1 MYDLVF
7 AANPALDS
15 ALAEPEGLP
24 PALAQRLRQAPL
36 TALTQAYQMARE
48 HHARGLVLC
57 GQILAPLRASP
68 AQVVAVRRLILEAA
82 ATGCETVWVTTDA
95 TAPRELLRMLG
106 EPEGLGFATPLTP
119 WTATIR
125 AATVELWAVAAAD
138 DTERATASAAATAL
152 HRRILVGG
160 DSGLEPHAA
169 AQRVL
174 PASVINRPD
183 TLAVWATATNRTLP
197 AGVLRLPTLQPRS
210 RQAVGAGAYGLT
222 LYQPSEA
229 ADNTGKTAR
238 QSDGWHRLPAEQ
250 VCWRSLQVES
260 ADGDAAAVAEQLW
273 EVLSPPAAAA
283 AHPAPATLPEP
294 LTLVDCQIACGT
306 SIDRRIEIGAS
317 AAEATRLLRER
328 CAAAAPTIWCERI
341 AAAADESLAALGH
354 SRSGGQPG
362 TSNSFTS
369 ALADIVTEREVG
381 GDSDS
386 CDREAAWL
394 ALELLE
400 AD

>member
-36 TALTQAYQMARE
+36 TALTQTYQMARE

-95 TAPRELLRMLG
+95 TAPREVLRMLG
-106 EPEGLGFATPLTP
+106 EPQGLGFATPLTP

-138 DTERATASAAATAL
+138 DTERATASGAATSL

-160 DSGLEPHAA
+160 DSGPQPHAA
-169 AQRVL
+169 AQRVF

-183 TLAVWATATNRTLP
+183 TLAVWATATNTTLP

-210 RQAVGAGAYGLT
+210 RHAVGAGASGLT

-229 ADNTGKTAR
+229 AANAGEMAR
-238 QSDGWHRLPAEQ
+238 QSNGWHRLPAEQ

-260 ADGDAAAVAEQLW
+260 ADGDAPAVAEQLW
-273 EVLSPPAAAA
+273 EVLSPPAAA
-283 AHPAPATLPEP
+283 HPAPATLAEP

-306 SIDRRIEIGAS
+306 SIERRIEIGAC
-317 AAEATRLLRER
+317 AVEATRLLRER
-328 CAAAAPTIWCERI
+328 CAAAAPSIWCERI
-341 AAAADESLAALGH
+341 TAAADESLAALGH

-381 GDSDS
+381 GSSDS